1 MNGQTSYHERPKPWP
16 ELMDIKQQ
24 SRQCYLSSCAKSA
37 GLYGSSGVALSQV
50 ASAKIRISSG
60 RLHRNEAIFARI
72 TRYFEL
78 NNVV

>member
-1 MNGQTSYHERPKPWP
+1 MNGLTSYHERPEPWA

-24 SRQCYLSSCAKSA
+24 SRQCYLSSCAKPL

-50 ASAKIRISSG
+50 ASAKTRIFSG
-60 RLHRNEAIFARI
+60 RLHCNEAIFARI